1 MQRMSFSRN
10 KVNQN
15 VFFWMQAIFSKNWHV
30 EKFLI
35 QNLTLCIFSIQNLSR
50 CIFFN
55 PKSDAL

>member
-1 MQRMSFSRN
+1 MQNMSFPRS
-10 KVNQN
+10 KMNQN
-15 VFFWMQAIFSKNWHV
+15 VIFDCKQFFKLWQD

-35 QNLTLCIFSIQNLSR
+35 QNLTR